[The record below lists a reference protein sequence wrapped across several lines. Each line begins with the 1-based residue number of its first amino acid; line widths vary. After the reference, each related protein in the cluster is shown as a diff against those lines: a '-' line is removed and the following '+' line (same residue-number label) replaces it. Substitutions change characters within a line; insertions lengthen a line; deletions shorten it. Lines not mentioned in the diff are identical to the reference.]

1 VLCQANAA
9 GVLDLKKMDADFVKG
24 VADKAWAPLV
34 SAAIKKCGPAAAG
47 KYYYIISLIAY
58 KFSLIQKKSGCC

>member
-34 SAAIKKCGPAAAG
+34 SAAIKKCGPAAAC
-47 KYYYIISLIAY
+47 KYYYISLLA
-58 KFSLIQKKSGCC
+58 